1 MWLFALAT
9 EEFIEVCVVA
19 GGDLKDAW
27 AYMIRCTMR
36 PGSHVSNWCSIVSY
50 ISLNFLCGCS
60 GYIYYIAALDIGWI
74 FSGVYFCKCFYVRS
88 YWLYLHLGILM
99 SLQNIVGLKIEVLFC
114 WYVILIMVGRGVFLD
129 WWFINL
135 VLIVCN
141 FKTPNKKF
149 PQVELYQPTS
159 SVVTRSGEGNAVR
172 LIVLVAYIKYKM
184 QHLVLGAF
192 RWRFWLLACV
202 LLISACFV
210 EHQGNVVCWY
220 WFSWKFVASYSYLDL
235 NVGEILLNCLASF
248 KRARCWYLLLWNCG
262 VLRLKYQGVG
272 SVDNSMILVVC
283 SCCDELL
290 FGNYSSFPDLLDS
303 GSPSVVTRLFQA
315 VCSKSKLGSAVDVS
329 QLRGCSSIL
338 VWYRSFVC

>member
-99 SLQNIVGLKIEVLFC
+99 SLQNIVGLKIEVLLC
-114 WYVILIMVGRGVFLD
+114 WYVILIMVDRGVFLD

-159 SVVTRSGEGNAVR
+159 SVVT
-172 LIVLVAYIKYKM
+172 
-184 QHLVLGAF
+184 
-192 RWRFWLLACV
+192 
-202 LLISACFV
+202 
-210 EHQGNVVCWY
+210 
-220 WFSWKFVASYSYLDL
+220 
-235 NVGEILLNCLASF
+235 
-248 KRARCWYLLLWNCG
+248 
-262 VLRLKYQGVG
+262 
-272 SVDNSMILVVC
+272 
-283 SCCDELL
+283 
-290 FGNYSSFPDLLDS
+290 
-303 GSPSVVTRLFQA
+303 
-315 VCSKSKLGSAVDVS
+315 
-329 QLRGCSSIL
+329 
-338 VWYRSFVC
+338 